1 VTHPSPGTDLEDF
14 LAEIAAVDPP
24 RASGRCTLDL
34 PGTLP
39 RKGLLAIGRQRA
51 RFLQQD
57 PFGVTV
63 ARDWDVS
70 TLSGAELGDDP
81 RRRWVRFRTPEGDV
95 EATGFEDAAAAE
107 ALWSALVA
115 ARYPG
120 GSETDMAP
128 AAADMFQPG
137 DPAPTTP
144 RPPPPTARLAAVAG
158 VLCLT
163 AAGGVVGY
171 LMMDAPPVP
180 EPVVLEAEI
189 EPAMPTAPDG
199 LKGLS
204 FGQTVDQVRAEM
216 PEMQSAVRG
225 PAEAVS
231 PAFSLDDAL
240 AVGMP
245 GTFVSVTVPGEVWVV
260 DTSIGT
266 DPASCDLH
274 FAVDDGLSR
283 MRCQLDPLPSHER
296 HVSAETGLVAT
307 LTSRYGAA
315 ATAPG
320 TEEMDRF
327 LEDAMGMRDRSW
339 GWAGERAR
347 LELTSS
353 YFESTQSSEIVL
365 DNVAAAHDR
374 LLADLQEKASRVRA
388 ERAAEERARREA
400 EAEAAREQ
408 LGDTAR
414 RLEEDL

>member
-1 VTHPSPGTDLEDF
+1 MTSPSPGTELEDF
-14 LAEIAAVDPP
+14 LAQIAAVDPP

-34 PGTLP
+34 PGILP

-70 TLSGAELGDDP
+70 TLRGAELGDDP

-115 ARYPG
+115 ARHPG
-120 GSETDMAP
+120 ES
-128 AAADMFQPG
+128 AADSTSAGADMFQPG
-137 DPAPTTP
+137 GPAPTTS
-144 RPPPPTARLAAVAG
+144 RTPPPTARLAAVAG

-171 LMMDAPPVP
+171 LMMDAPPTP
-180 EPVVLEAEI
+180 EPVVLAAVA
-189 EPAMPTAPDG
+189 EPAKPAAPDG
-199 LKGLS
+199 LKGLG
-204 FGQTVDQVRAEM
+204 FGQTMDQVRGGM

-240 AVGMP
+240 AIGMP

-266 DPASCDLH
+266 VPASCELH

-283 MRCQLDPLPSHER
+283 MRCQLDPLPSRER
-296 HVSAETGLVAT
+296 YVSAETGLVAT
-307 LTSRYGAA
+307 LTFRYGPPS
-315 ATAPG
+315 TA
-320 TEEMDRF
+320 TEEMDKF
-327 LEDAMGMRDRSW
+327 LEDSAFRVVDLDSANGTFVDEARVDGSIRLPSSCRLRFGPRTVVQFSAVDEMGS
-339 GWAGERAR
+339 
-347 LELTSS
+347 
-353 YFESTQSSEIVL
+353 
-365 DNVAAAHDR
+365 
-374 LLADLQEKASRVRA
+374 
-388 ERAAEERARREA
+388 
-400 EAEAAREQ
+400 
-408 LGDTAR
+408 
-414 RLEEDL
+414 